1 MPALNR
7 SLRCPISFGVELVST
22 SLNGMS
28 DILSRMLARGHQ
40 PSPFLAVTLG
50 DGRIRLIRTTQFDA
64 ALGLVRN
71 EYGAVSEAYAIETE
85 PTPRVR
91 LLYRANSSAIF
102 ARSLGMTIGAL
113 PNVEVILSPDGV
125 LS

>member
-1 MPALNR
+1 MDLLPADPSGL
-7 SLRCPISFGVELVST
+7 SETLLRMVE
-22 SLNGMS
+22 
-28 DILSRMLARGHQ
+28 RGHE

-50 DGRIRLIRTTQFDA
+50 DGRVRLVQTTNFET
-64 ALGLVRN
+64 ALARQSN
-71 EYGAVSEAYAIETE
+71 EYGAVGEAYAIETE

-102 ARSLGMTIGAL
+102 ARSLGMTTGAL
-113 PNVEVILSPDGV
+113 PNVDVILAPDGV

>member
-1 MPALNR
+1 MDLLPCDACRL
-7 SLRCPISFGVELVST
+7 SETLLRMVE
-22 SLNGMS
+22 
-28 DILSRMLARGHQ
+28 RGHE

-50 DGRIRLIRTTQFDA
+50 DGRVRLIRTTQFDA

-102 ARSLGMTIGAL
+102 ARSLGMTTGGL
-113 PNVEVILSPDGV
+113 PNVDVILSPDGV